1 MAENSLFMQEC
12 ISKASMLI
20 EEKFFQELKLL
31 FFFFFFS
38 FQAKGVSLM
47 VLTMHLL
54 CDCDKCVM

>member
-1 MAENSLFMQEC
+1 MQEC
-12 ISKASMLI
+12 ISKASTLI
-20 EEKFFQELKLL
+20 EEKNFQEIKLP
-31 FFFFFFS
+31 FFFS